1 MSYNTVLFAVED
13 GIATLTFN
21 RPERLNALNAETM
34 AEIAAVLEGFAMDKD
49 GQESDIVLMIKSLAL
64 AGSEFHHT

>member
-1 MSYNTVLFAVED
+1 MQAVKMGLEQL
-13 GIATLTFN
+13 A
-21 RPERLNALNAETM
+21 
-34 AEIAAVLEGFAMDKD
+34 AEIPPKLDKAFYLFEKSGFEKAAVLEGFAMDKD

>member
-1 MSYNTVLFAVED
+1 
-13 GIATLTFN
+13 
-21 RPERLNALNAETM
+21 M
-34 AEIAAVLEGFAMDKD
+34 AWASPPVYSIQGAKLDKLGFEKAAVLEGFVMDKD